1 MRNQDCSGIIER
13 DIQAGTEMAWH
24 GKTTLA
30 EVVTKE
36 IAFPYEIER
45 QPIFSQSGEQIP
57 GWSVF
62 VCSDDGKIAGKPV
75 ADTYVAISNSRFWE
89 MVINS
94 VGGCGYTIESAGTLF
109 DRSRRFVSVKLGTDG
124 EEFKVGERAFKNR
137 LSIVDSIDGS
147 TRLYAVNTSTCIVCR
162 NTSIVAMRDKSGA
175 FNLTAK
181 HTPSLVLKIEDMEKA
196 IDAYI
201 GSTAQFRAALV
212 QAESVPVKPENAREA
227 FAGFLGNERGEALST
242 RSLNTVGRL
251 VSLYRGGAGN
261 RGETLLDVYSAVTD
275 FYTHEHSGGE
285 SKPGFRMKQFMASEY
300 GSGARA
306 KADFFGEIFTTDEDG
321 SHTFNR
327 GGFEAMV
334 VRGRSILA
342 RTESVAVN

>member
-1 MRNQDCSGIIER
+1 MAHNILGR
-13 DIQAGTEMAWH
+13 DIQVGLTMAWH
-24 GKTTLA
+24 GLTTL
-30 EVVTKE
+30 KE
-36 IAFPYEIER
+36 IIRFEDAFPYEIER
-45 QPIFSQSGEQIP
+45 APIYTGKGEQIP

-62 VCSDDGKIAGKPV
+62 TCSDDGLIAGKPV
-75 ADTYVAISNSRFWE
+75 ADTYIAINNSRFWE
-89 MVINS
+89 MVANS
-94 VGGCGYTIESAGTLF
+94 VGGSGYVIESAGTLF
-109 DRSRRFVSVKLGTDG
+109 DRSRRFLTVKLNVDG
-124 EEFKVGERAFKNR
+124 ESFKVGEREFHSR

-147 TRLYAVNTSTCIVCR
+147 TRLYAVNTNTCVVCA
-162 NTSIVAMRDKSGA
+162 NTAQIAMGDKSGT

-181 HTPSLVLKIEDMEKA
+181 HTSGLLLKIEDIEKA

-201 GSTAQFRAALV
+201 GSTAQFKAALA
-212 QAESVPVKPENAREA
+212 QANSIPVKPENAREA

-275 FYTHEHSGGE
+275 YWTHESSGGE
-285 SKPGFRMKQFMASEY
+285 SKPGFRMKQFLASEY
-300 GSGARA
+300 GSGAKA
-306 KADFFGEIFTTDEDG
+306 KADFFGEIFTTEKDG

-334 VRGRSILA
+334 ARGRSILA
-342 RTESVAVN
+342 RTESVSVN

>member
-1 MRNQDCSGIIER
+1 MAHNIENR
-13 DIQAGTEMAWH
+13 DLQVGLSMAWH
-24 GKTTLA
+24 GKTI
-30 EVVTKE
+30 VVPMVTRE
-36 IAFPYEIER
+36 LAFPFEIER
-45 QPIFSQSGEQIP
+45 QPIFSKGGEQIS
-57 GWSVF
+57 GWSAF
-62 VCSDDGKIAGKPV
+62 ICSDDGFIAGKPV

-89 MVINS
+89 MVANS

-109 DRSRRFVSVKLGTDG
+109 DRSRRFLTVKLGVDG
-124 EEFKVGERAFKNR
+124 EAFKVGEREFKSR
-137 LSIVDSIDGS
+137 LSFVDSIDGS
-147 TRLYAVNTSTCIVCR
+147 TRLCAVNTNTCVVCA
-162 NTSIVAMRDKSGA
+162 NTAQVAMGDKSGA

-181 HTPSLVLKIEDMEKA
+181 HTAGLLLKIEDIEKV

-201 GSTAQFRAALV
+201 GSTAQFKAALA
-212 QAESVPVKPENAREA
+212 QAESIPVKPENAREA

-285 SKPGFRMKQFMASEY
+285 SKPGFRMKQFLASEY
-300 GSGARA
+300 GSGAKA
-306 KADFFGEIFTTDEDG
+306 KADFFREIFATDENG

-327 GGFEAMV
+327 GGFETMV
-334 VRGRSILA
+334 ARGRAILA
-342 RTESVAVN
+342 RTESIAVN